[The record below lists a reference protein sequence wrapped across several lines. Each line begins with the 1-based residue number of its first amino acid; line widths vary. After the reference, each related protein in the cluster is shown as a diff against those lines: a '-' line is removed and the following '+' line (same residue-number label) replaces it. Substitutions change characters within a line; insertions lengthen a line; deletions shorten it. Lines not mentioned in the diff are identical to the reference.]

1 MAKVRSSQSGIR
13 PATRRTPIDPEM
25 LEGRCVSKAFSLAEQ
40 RMDDGTASSQEV
52 VYFLKLGSQK
62 YQKEIEKLEEENKH
76 LRAKVKSLE
85 NGDHYN
91 VLVEEAIK
99 AMRTYTGNGSPEDYE
114 EYDDYYDDGY

>member
-1 MAKVRSSQSGIR
+1 MPTARTSSPASGSR
-13 PATRRTPIDPEM
+13 TRRTPIDPEM
-25 LEGRCVSKAFSLAEQ
+25 REGQMVSKAFDLVE
-40 RMDDGTASSQEV
+40 RRLEEGTASSQET

-62 YQKEIEKLEEENKH
+62 YKKEIEKLEEENKH

-85 NGDHYN
+85 SGEHYN

-114 EYDDYYDDGY
+114 EYEDYDDEY

>member
-1 MAKVRSSQSGIR
+1 MAKVRS
-13 PATRRTPIDPEM
+13 ATPMSESKRRRTPIDPEM
-25 LEGRCVSKAFSLAEQ
+25 REGQMVSKAFDLVE
-40 RMDDGTASSQEV
+40 RRLEEGTASSQET

-62 YQKEIEKLEEENKH
+62 YKKEIEKLEEENKH

-85 NGDHYN
+85 NGEHFN

-114 EYDDYYDDGY
+114 EYEDYDDEY